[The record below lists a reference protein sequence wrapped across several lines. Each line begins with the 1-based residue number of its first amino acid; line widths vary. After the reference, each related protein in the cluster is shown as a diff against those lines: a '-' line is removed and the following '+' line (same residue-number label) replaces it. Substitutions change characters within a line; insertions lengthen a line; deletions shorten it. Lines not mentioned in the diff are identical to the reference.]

1 MKHQITSINGDYSA
15 KTIREFIDTAFMA
28 KDSVELRK
36 YINSI
41 TPDISTKITIAFK
54 DGQEAEVDLP
64 MTAEF
69 FFPGSGI

>member
-1 MKHQITSINGDYSA
+1 MRMKHQITSINGDYSI

-36 YINSI
+36 YINQI
-41 TPDISTKITIAFK
+41 TPDISTKITVTFK
-54 DGQEAEVDLP
+54 DGKETEVDLP

-69 FFPGSGI
+69 

>member
-1 MKHQITSINGDYSA
+1 MKHQITSINGDYSS
-15 KTIREFIDTAFMA
+15 KTVREFVDTALMA

-41 TPDISTKITIAFK
+41 TPDITTKITITFK
-54 DGQEAEVDLP
+54 DGKETEVDLP